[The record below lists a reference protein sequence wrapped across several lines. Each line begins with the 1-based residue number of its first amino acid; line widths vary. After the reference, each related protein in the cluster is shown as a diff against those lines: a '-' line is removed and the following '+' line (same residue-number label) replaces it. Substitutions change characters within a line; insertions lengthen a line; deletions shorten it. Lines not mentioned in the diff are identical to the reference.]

1 MPPYDKQATIRRNVD
16 GFAVKKK
23 RSLLFSVRVQ
33 LLSAVALI
41 LVVLTVRSR
50 RAFVCVLHVRGVVRG
65 GDWFCVLVWHC
76 CALLFVKWF
85 DNYTFLCMCF
95 L

>member
-1 MPPYDKQATIRRNVD
+1 MPPYDKQAAIRRNVD

-41 LVVLTVRSR
+41 LVVLAVRAG
-50 RAFVCVLHVRGVVRG
+50 RAFVCVLHVRGVICWC
-65 GDWFCVLVWHC
+65 DWFCVLVWHC
-76 CALLFVKWF
+76 
-85 DNYTFLCMCF
+85 
-95 L
+95 